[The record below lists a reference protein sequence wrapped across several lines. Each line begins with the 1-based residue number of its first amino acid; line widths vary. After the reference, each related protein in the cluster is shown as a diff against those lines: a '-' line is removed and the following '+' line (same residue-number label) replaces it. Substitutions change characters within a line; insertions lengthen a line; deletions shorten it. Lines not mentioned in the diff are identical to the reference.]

1 MEIKPV
7 DRGGVKHLWTK
18 IRNLLESET
27 AGFAT
32 EDDIGPYKWGTTR
45 NLGEKNS
52 RYTLP
57 AFNIGEVVPVSVSVA
72 GTANTIVL
80 PSGGTYL
87 VVSGGGSR
95 PNDTNY
101 RSAVSGIYSGGSSIG
116 VANYDNPL
124 HMHGFILRLS

>member
-7 DRGGVKHLWTK
+7 DRGGVKRLWTN

-32 EDDIGPYKWGTTR
+32 EDDIGPYKWGTLR
-45 NLGEKNS
+45 DLGTFDS
-52 RYTLP
+52 SYTFT
-57 AFNIGEVVPVSVSVA
+57 AFNVREITPVSVSVS
-72 GTANTIVL
+72 GTANTIRL

-95 PNDTNY
+95 PNDTNF
-101 RSAVSGIYSGGSSIG
+101 RSAISGIYSGGSSIG
-116 VANYDNPL
+116 VANYEKPL